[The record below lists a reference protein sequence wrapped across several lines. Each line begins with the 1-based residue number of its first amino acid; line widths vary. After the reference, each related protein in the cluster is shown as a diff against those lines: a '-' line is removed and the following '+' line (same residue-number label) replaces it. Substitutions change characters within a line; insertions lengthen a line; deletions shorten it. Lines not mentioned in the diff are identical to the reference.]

1 MTKRPLNNYRWI
13 QNLATVE
20 KAKKTIR
27 QKEALQEQGK
37 ELESEKRKTESLEEL
52 EKTIAEL
59 QASMDELRREKG
71 KGHRGGPW
79 QQGGAGGKLIT
90 SKSATCSRCGYGQHS
105 CGGRCPAADARCH
118 KCNRKGHFSSKFRK
132 SWNIWSKWELFGKF
146 QSQLCGVR
154 GW

>member
-1 MTKRPLNNYRWI
+1 MVGILDKKTSQQL
-13 QNLATVE
+13 QMDSELTVE

-27 QKEALQEQGK
+27 QKEAVQEQGK
-37 ELESEKRKTESLEEL
+37 ELESKKRKTESLEEL

-71 KGHRGGPW
+71 KGRRGGPW

-90 SKSATCSRCGYGQHS
+90 SKSATCSRCGFGQHS

-118 KCNRKGHFSSKFRK
+118 KCNRKGHFSSKCF
-132 SWNIWSKWELFGKF
+132 SKTAAPTPMAEMD
-146 QSQLCGVR
+146 SPDSEIT
-154 GW
+154 